1 MSGRSFYAGLYNGGP
16 VALVYGMLL
25 TLTGV
30 LALAASLA
38 EMASICPISG
48 AQYHWTYMFAPK
60 KSAAFI
66 TWMQGWITVF
76 AWQAT
81 ATSVVFLGAIQ
92 IQALMV
98 LNYPDYTYERW
109 HGTLLMWAIMLLMF
123 VINVWGIRLLPV
135 IELIGG
141 ICHVVFFIVLL
152 ITLVVLA
159 PQRPASFVFT
169 KFLNNGGWPSD
180 GVSFCVGLLTAVY
193 SLSGQ

>member
-1 MSGRSFYAGLYNGGP
+1 MYAGLYNGGP

-38 EMASICPISG
+38 EMASMCPISG

-81 ATSVVFLGAIQ
+81 ATSVVFLAAIQ

-98 LNYPDYTYERW
+98 LNYPDYGYERW

-123 VINVWGIRLLPV
+123 VINVWGIRLLPI
-135 IELIGG
+135 IELIAG
-141 ICHVVFFIVLL
+141 ICHVVFFFVLL
-152 ITLVVLA
+152 IALVVLA

-169 KFLNNGGWPSD
+169 EFLNNGGWPSD

-193 SLSGQ
+193 SLSGP